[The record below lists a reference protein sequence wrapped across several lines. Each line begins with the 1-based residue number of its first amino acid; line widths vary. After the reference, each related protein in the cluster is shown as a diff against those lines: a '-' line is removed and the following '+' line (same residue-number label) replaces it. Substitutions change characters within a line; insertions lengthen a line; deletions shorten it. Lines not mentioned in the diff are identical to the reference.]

1 MGISKILSSL
11 WRNISLFLKNSN
23 IKKGLS
29 IFLFF
34 SITILILFSN
44 FNPKQVMLKPDEVAP
59 RDIQS
64 NVNATII
71 DIKQTEELKKQ
82 AAAKVQK
89 VYHEDTYALTSAEND
104 IDLFYS
110 NLENILLTGEGEELN
125 REQAKA
131 ALVDLLKSTSTR
143 FSDLVIDN
151 NTLADYLLNSS
162 PEDLQ
167 QMKQISLTIVQSV
180 MDKPVTDETMEDLNL
195 EAASKIEVLPY
206 SPEARE
212 IIKLVSINS
221 LRPNLIYNEEKT
233 KLAIQEAMDSV
244 SPVQKNIKAGEIIVR
259 EGNRV
264 TEEQIAILEQLGIQ
278 RTNNYTLTLIGTAL
292 FVFLTFWLVID
303 FIRRYYPKFTKRYA
317 AFAIGLGFVLVIS
330 ISRFLTIIKVGDQPA
345 LGNLIGYLAPVAAG
359 SMLIAILLDD
369 HLAYFMTLIIAL
381 YVGLLTEGN
390 QLFYAIT
397 ALVGGTVGI
406 FQVHR
411 VEQTSDLAK
420 SGLYIAIANIA
431 TIITLLFIGDDLNL
445 NSLLLGSAI
454 GAINGILSAVLM
466 IGVLPPEA
474 LSITNV

>member
-233 KLAIQEAMDSV
+233 KLAI
-244 SPVQKNIKAGEIIVR
+244 
-259 EGNRV
+259 RV
-264 TEEQIAILEQLGIQ
+264 
-278 RTNNYTLTLIGTAL
+278 
-292 FVFLTFWLVID
+292 
-303 FIRRYYPKFTKRYA
+303 FT
-317 AFAIGLGFVLVIS
+317 S
-330 ISRFLTIIKVGDQPA
+330 
-345 LGNLIGYLAPVAAG
+345 
-359 SMLIAILLDD
+359 
-369 HLAYFMTLIIAL
+369 
-381 YVGLLTEGN
+381 
-390 QLFYAIT
+390 
-397 ALVGGTVGI
+397 
-406 FQVHR
+406 
-411 VEQTSDLAK
+411 
-420 SGLYIAIANIA
+420 
-431 TIITLLFIGDDLNL
+431 
-445 NSLLLGSAI
+445 
-454 GAINGILSAVLM
+454 
-466 IGVLPPEA
+466 
-474 LSITNV
+474 

>member
-1 MGISKILSSL
+1 L
-11 WRNISLFLKNSN
+11 
-23 IKKGLS
+23 
-29 IFLFF
+29 
-34 SITILILFSN
+34 
-44 FNPKQVMLKPDEVAP
+44 
-59 RDIQS
+59 
-64 NVNATII
+64 TII
-71 DIKQTEELKKQ
+71 LEELKKQ

-292 FVFLTFWLVID
+292 FVFLTFWLVFHKVFRPFNLTYIMVQ
-303 FIRRYYPKFTKRYA
+303 RTYPYQERISTN
-317 AFAIGLGFVLVIS
+317 GFS
-330 ISRFLTIIKVGDQPA
+330 GCFSQ
-345 LGNLIGYLAPVAAG
+345 
-359 SMLIAILLDD
+359 
-369 HLAYFMTLIIAL
+369 
-381 YVGLLTEGN
+381 
-390 QLFYAIT
+390 IT
-397 ALVGGTVGI
+397 
-406 FQVHR
+406 HH
-411 VEQTSDLAK
+411 
-420 SGLYIAIANIA
+420 
-431 TIITLLFIGDDLNL
+431 
-445 NSLLLGSAI
+445 
-454 GAINGILSAVLM
+454 
-466 IGVLPPEA
+466 
-474 LSITNV
+474 

>member
-303 FIRRYYPKFTKRYA
+303 FIRRYYPEIYKNDMLLLLL
-317 AFAIGLGFVLVIS
+317 GLVFVLVIS

-345 LGNLIGYLAPVAAG
+345 LGNLTASGKRASQAISTPSLTWEVIIRVLKAGAIFSWGFSNPRWFSTKYSGRLILPISWYKEPTLTRRGLAPMDSADA
-359 SMLIAILLDD
+359 S
-369 HLAYFMTLIIAL
+369 
-381 YVGLLTEGN
+381 
-390 QLFYAIT
+390 
-397 ALVGGTVGI
+397 
-406 FQVHR
+406 
-411 VEQTSDLAK
+411 AK
-420 SGLYIAIANIA
+420 LP
-431 TIITLLFIGDDLNL
+431 TIKL
-445 NSLLLGSAI
+445 
-454 GAINGILSAVLM
+454 
-466 IGVLPPEA
+466 
-474 LSITNV
+474 

>member
-303 FIRRYYPKFTKRYA
+303 FIRRYYPEIYKNDMLLLLL
-317 AFAIGLGFVLVIS
+317 GLVFVLVIS
-330 ISRFLTIIKVGDQPA
+330 ISRFLT
-345 LGNLIGYLAPVAAG
+345 N
-359 SMLIAILLDD
+359 
-369 HLAYFMTLIIAL
+369 
-381 YVGLLTEGN
+381 
-390 QLFYAIT
+390 
-397 ALVGGTVGI
+397 
-406 FQVHR
+406 R
-411 VEQTSDLAK
+411 
-420 SGLYIAIANIA
+420 
-431 TIITLLFIGDDLNL
+431 
-445 NSLLLGSAI
+445 
-454 GAINGILSAVLM
+454 
-466 IGVLPPEA
+466 
-474 LSITNV
+474 